1 MGRASENGSES
12 AATRTFS
19 GNHWLTSVHGGLQE
33 LELLVHKTKLEEEGR
48 SAVQDRRQ
56 SAASRQAQA
65 NGDPP
70 LDEQLRQQLQ
80 LAAAALQNPRAAA
93 QEGVFRP
100 SHQLPTISIEQ
111 QVQQKLYNLCTLDA
125 QDRGQGQSNVLVP
138 PVTSMTRAKQPWRA
152 I

>member
-1 MGRASENGSES
+1 M
-12 AATRTFS
+12 
-19 GNHWLTSVHGGLQE
+19 
-33 LELLVHKTKLEEEGR
+33 LLHKAKLDEEGR

-56 SAASRQAQA
+56 SAASQEAQV

-80 LAAAALQNPRAAA
+80 LAAAALQTPRAAA

-111 QVQQKLYNLCTLDA
+111 QVQQAYCLCTLHD
-125 QDRGQGQSNVLVP
+125 QDRGHSQWDLLVP
-138 PVTSMTRAKQPWRA
+138 PVTRITQAKCFDPDVPADAYAEHCLR
-152 I
+152 IVS